1 MRNEKKERK
10 NNRTV
15 DREKKRGKTENN
27 NVRKDRKDMNN
38 NNRVQQ
44 FKSIYDE
51 QFEVQIRHTLV

>member
-1 MRNEKKERK
+1 MKRK
-10 NNRTV
+10 RG
-15 DREKKRGKTENN
+15 RIIGQLIGKKKRGKTENN